1 MNEPR
6 WANKLKIDTF
16 KESLVKANEIE
27 EIIIN
32 MVNNNSVTNVV
43 LIKTRFS

>member
-16 KESLVKANEIE
+16 EESLVKANEIE

-32 MVNNNSVTNVV
+32 VIKNNSVTNVV
-43 LIKTRFS
+43 LIKTWFS